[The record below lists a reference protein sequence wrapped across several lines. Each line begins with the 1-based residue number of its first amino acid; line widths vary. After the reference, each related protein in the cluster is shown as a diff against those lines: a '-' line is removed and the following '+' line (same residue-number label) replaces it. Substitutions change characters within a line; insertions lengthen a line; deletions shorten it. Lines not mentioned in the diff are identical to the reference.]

1 VGQGDA
7 TGLGVCGGVIAGVGV
22 GEPGTPLGNDD
33 GPLVEVG
40 AVVPDDV
47 ALGTALALA
56 VGTPEAPGLGV
67 AIAGDEVAPTSG
79 PREEPA
85 PVQAAVE
92 SSARP
97 RAAHQNRLAMKK
109 SSSHVAK
116 S

>member
-1 VGQGDA
+1 MGQGDA
-7 TGLGVCGGVIAGVGV
+7 TGLGVCGGVIAGTGV

-33 GPLVEVG
+33 GPVLGVG
-40 AVVPDDV
+40 AVVPDEV
-47 ALGTALALA
+47 ALGTALGLG
-56 VGTPEAPGLGV
+56 VGTPEAPGVGV
-67 AIAGDEVAPTSG
+67 APAGDAVAPTSG
-79 PREEPA
+79 PKEEPE

-109 SSSHVAK
+109 SSSHIAK